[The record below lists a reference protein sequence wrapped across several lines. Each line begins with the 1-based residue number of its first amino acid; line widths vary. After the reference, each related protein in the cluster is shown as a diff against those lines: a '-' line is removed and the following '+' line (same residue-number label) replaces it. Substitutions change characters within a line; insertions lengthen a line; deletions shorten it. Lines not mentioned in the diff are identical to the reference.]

1 MRLPIVDRTKFFGVL
16 AKIAKYQVFIPL
28 ITSSV
33 LSPVYSLFSL
43 LANSHGRFCGDHA
56 DGLVYHD
63 GYDCYLDLLN
73 LFEVLPVIFLG
84 IFLFFF
90 VIVFL
95 IVFLFYVIYL
105 IYAPA
110 RLGLGSAEN
119 NAA

>member
-1 MRLPIVDRTKFFGVL
+1 MRLPIVDRSQFFGVL
-16 AKIAKYQVFIPL
+16 AKIAKYLLSIPL
-28 ITSSV
+28 IASLV
-33 LSPVYSLFSL
+33 LSPVFSLFSL

-56 DGLVYHD
+56 DGLIYHE

-73 LFEVLPVIFLG
+73 LFEVFAVTFLG
-84 IFLFFF
+84 IFIFFF
-90 VIVFL
+90 AIVFL

>member
-1 MRLPIVDRTKFFGVL
+1 MRLPTVDRSQFFGVL
-16 AKIAKYQVFIPL
+16 AKIAKYVLLIPL
-28 ITSSV
+28 IASLV

-56 DGLVYHD
+56 GGLIYHE

-73 LFEVLPVIFLG
+73 LFEVLPIIFLG

-90 VIVFL
+90 AAVFL
-95 IVFLFYVIYL
+95 IAFLFYVIYL

-119 NAA
+119 DAA